1 MLYFC
6 NALLS
11 SIDRVNSESEGR
23 FPLPELTGRVDG
35 PCTRASGFQYL
46 SWRPELTGVKN
57 APEFTGRKLGPWT
70 RVVETD
76 LDLCYMTAPHTLSV
90 VIIIMLDGFIVV
102 CYIVMTT
109 HVFMLGMI

>member
-1 MLYFC
+1 MRYYP
-6 NALLS
+6 ALIGWTLKVKVGFHYPS
-11 SIDRVNSESEGR
+11 WRA
-23 FPLPELTGRVDG
+23 ELTARVHGRPVSSTWVDG
-35 PCTRASGFQYL
+35 P
-46 SWRPELTGVKN
+46 SWRVSKN

-70 RVVETD
+70 LVVETD